1 MISSKTYLS
10 RKIMKRKIKL
20 LSAIKEEKMDI
31 LSLAKM
37 LEVSRD
43 TIQKDIDYFKNLLS

>member
-1 MISSKTYLS
+1 MNDFIQNLFITKNT
-10 RKIMKRKIKL
+10 KRKIKL

-43 TIQKDIDYFKNLLS
+43 TI